1 MSKKQEGEL
10 IHWGYQS
17 GPLSLLLCVV
27 RRRAGEGEVFSM
39 VHKYYSGGKLKE
51 IFLGFLL

>member
-10 IHWGYQS
+10 IHWVYQS

-39 VHKYYSGGKLKE
+39 VHKHYSGGKLKE
-51 IFLGFLL
+51 IFVGFLL